1 MRYNDISG
9 LSDDEV
15 KNKILNNCKAFHDE
29 FISNRIKVYRIQEST
44 ETFIKQNTIKKR
56 KPFGWLG
63 KFPSS
68 ITDYLD
74 KILFTDNGICSRI
87 HNHSYTITS
96 SPK

>member
-44 ETFIKQNTIKKR
+44 ETFIKQNTIKK
-56 KPFGWLG
+56 KKTVWMVG
-63 KFPSS
+63 
-68 ITDYLD
+68 
-74 KILFTDNGICSRI
+74 
-87 HNHSYTITS
+87 
-96 SPK
+96 